1 MAKTISID
9 YPEYLANSMRMN
21 RDDFGKQMKESSLV
35 KLFEIGKVSSG
46 TATKVLEMTRIEFLE
61 LLNKYKVSFLNV
73 DDLEEDLNN
82 ALSRLKHN
90 ANNFSFKN

>member
-1 MAKTISID
+1 MAKIISID

-21 RDDFGKQMKESSLV
+21 REDFGKQMKESSLV

-46 TATKVLEMTRIEFLE
+46 TAAKVLEMTRIEFLE

-73 DDLEEDLNN
+73 EDLEEDLSN
-82 ALSRLKHN
+82 A
-90 ANNFSFKN
+90 

>member
-1 MAKTISID
+1 MAKIISID

-21 RDDFGKQMKESSLV
+21 KADFGKQMKESSLV

-46 TATKVLEMTRIEFLE
+46 TAAKVLDMTRVEFLE
-61 LLNKYKVSFLNV
+61 LLDRYKVSFLNA

-82 ALSRLKHN
+82 A
-90 ANNFSFKN
+90 